1 MTEQEFNRQVW
12 RPYDTIELVGD
23 EMNGTKRKV
32 LNVCFSTKSVR
43 VRMSGDNAE
52 WVRCEMIASHQSI
65 CGNTEDTEIIEDLH
79 NKLMAANKRN
89 EDLQLIKVKLESQIS
104 KCNTGEL
111 RRCVNILA
119 STLVEK
125 KKTIESIEKA
135 VARINESL
143 NKNEN
148 NEEV

>member
-1 MTEQEFNRQVW
+1 MRHVW
-12 RPYDTIELVGD
+12 RPYDTVEL
-23 EMNGTKRKV
+23 ENGIKGRV
-32 LNVCFSTKSVR
+32 LNVCFSTRSVR
-43 VRMSGDNAE
+43 VPIGQGVSE
-52 WVRCEMIASHQSI
+52 WFKCDAIVKHNSVTGEPTDI
-65 CGNTEDTEIIEDLH
+65 EIIEDLH

-119 STLVEK
+119 NALVEK

-143 NKNEN
+143 DKNEN
-148 NEEV
+148 NEE